1 MIDKKYRLD
10 FPLLCGDNP
19 PIYFDNACMTLKPD
33 VVIDAVVE
41 YYREFPM
48 CEGRSGH
55 KLAIRMN
62 NAMLA
67 SRKAMQRYINAGSSS
82 EIVFTKNTTESLNIV
97 ANGISWKNGDV
108 LLVSGKEHNSNFL
121 PWQALRNRGVE
132 VVVVEQDENNLFSLS
147 RWKDAIKKYNP
158 RLLTCYLTSNLDG
171 ETIPV
176 KSLCT
181 LARENDVI
189 SCIDGAQGAAHQP
202 IDVLDIDCDLLALSV
217 HKMCGP
223 TGVGILYGKKDILDK
238 LDQFNRGG
246 GTVIDVRYD
255 KSDILDAPRRFEAGL
270 QNYAGIVATKHSV
283 EYIEGIGLN
292 NIHQHEIELNRH
304 LQKRLEEM
312 PDVSIIGPHNPAD
325 RGGITSVMVKDFNVH
340 DLVMIL
346 DERIDVMMRAG
357 RHCVHG
363 WFNHTGIDGTLRVST
378 YLYNTIDEIDT
389 FSDALMEVL
398 SEE

>member
-1 MIDKKYRLD
+1 M
-10 FPLLCGDNP
+10 PV
-19 PIYFDNACMTLKPD
+19 T
-33 VVIDAVVE
+33 
-41 YYREFPM
+41 YREDKICSALFIVWWLVYIKVDSVM
-48 CEGRSGH
+48 YNKKVRSRNCWHVFIKFLNGYIYTINR
-55 KLAIRMN
+55 KCLIRIYTPHIIEP
-62 NAMLA
+62 
-67 SRKAMQRYINAGSSS
+67 YIPAG
-82 EIVFTKNTTESLNIV
+82 F
-97 ANGISWKNGDV
+97 
-108 LLVSGKEHNSNFL
+108 F
-121 PWQALRNRGVE
+121 
-132 VVVVEQDENNLFSLS
+132 
-147 RWKDAIKKYNP
+147 
-158 RLLTCYLTSNLDG
+158 
-171 ETIPV
+171 
-176 KSLCT
+176 
-181 LARENDVI
+181 
-189 SCIDGAQGAAHQP
+189 
-202 IDVLDIDCDLLALSV
+202 
-217 HKMCGP
+217 
-223 TGVGILYGKKDILDK
+223 
-238 LDQFNRGG
+238 DQFNKGG

-325 RGGITSVMVKDFNVH
+325 RGGITSITVKDFNVH

-398 SEE
+398 TEE